1 MKRIILLIAL
11 ALLASACATTQAP
24 TNTNTTT
31 TPANANAT
39 ATPKAEATTNADAIT
54 AQEKKIWDAIKNKDS
69 ASFAAMLADDFVYV
83 SSDGVH
89 DKAGTVDGIKE
100 LQITDLT
107 LSDWKVLM
115 LDKDAAVVTY
125 TVNMKGTSGGEP
137 FPSTPMR
144 ASSAWVNRGGKWVG
158 VYHQDTEIKEGTT
171 GQPSSSANSNQ
182 SAKTATPSEAKPAE
196 ASSDDLVA
204 REKQIWDAIKKK
216 DYDGFASFLADDQI
230 EVWES
235 GVNDKAA
242 SVAGVKQA
250 NLTSA
255 VLSDFKTTKLND
267 NATLVTY
274 VVKGSGDLSPTG
286 ERSSTIWAR
295 RGGQWLAA
303 FHQGTRI
310 QPAMAKK

>member
-1 MKRIILLIAL
+1 MKRIILLVAL

-31 TPANANAT
+31 PANANAT
-39 ATPKAEATTNADAIT
+39 ATPKAEATTGADAIT
-54 AQEKKIWDAIKNKDS
+54 AKEKQIWDAIKNKDS
-69 ASFAAMLADDFVYV
+69 ASFAAMLADDFVYI

-89 DKAGTVDGIKE
+89 DKAATVDGVKQLE
-100 LQITDLT
+100 VTDLS

-115 LDKDAAVVTY
+115 LDKDAALVTY

-137 FPSTPMR
+137 FPSTPVR

-158 VYHQDTEIKEGTT
+158 VYHQETEIKEATMS
-171 GQPSSSANSNQ
+171 QPTSSSNSNQ
-182 SAKTATPSEAKPAE
+182 STKAAAPSEAKPAE

-216 DYDGFASFLADDQI
+216 DFDGFASFLADDQI

-242 SVAGVKQA
+242 SVEGVKQA

-255 VLSDFKTTKLND
+255 VLSDFKATKLND

-295 RGGQWLAA
+295 RSGQWLAA

-310 QPAMAKK
+310 QPAMTKK